1 MPMLDVMINSCA
13 PIASGAA
20 ILSKMLAATRSA
32 LPAEFSSSS
41 FDQLVRQA
49 LFRQRTSWAC
59 ASTRL
64 RFNIFLSGYKEK
76 YCHCGHSLV
85 TQRPRMVSIPANTSS
100 NRRRGILR
108 TRSVRTCLSR
118 ATIRETFATEFCGNP
133 VSALGSRTFPGASA
147 HLRLLVMGTHSTV
160 AMRLRLMAL
169 HWTTRTGRRYPVSD
183 PAGSSRSAH
192 QTSDCSI
199 TTRPVAGHVA
209 QHVQRRGRFSRPLS
223 RWLDS

>member
-1 MPMLDVMINSCA
+1 MSWVRPVGCFRGSDHRERRYFA
-13 PIASGAA
+13 F
-20 ILSKMLAATRSA
+20 
-32 LPAEFSSSS
+32 LPRLPS
-41 FDQLVRQA
+41 FGV
-49 LFRQRTSWAC
+49 SW
-59 ASTRL
+59 SL
-64 RFNIFLSGYKEK
+64 P
-76 YCHCGHSLV
+76 GHSIHS
-85 TQRPRMVSIPANTSS
+85 QRPRMVSIPANTSS

-118 ATIRETFATEFCGNP
+118 ATVRETFATESCGNP

-147 HLRLLVMGTHSTV
+147 HLRLLVRGTQRTV

-169 HWTTRTGRRYPVSD
+169 HWTTRIGRRYPASD

-199 TTRPVAGHVA
+199 TTRPVAEHVA
-209 QHVQRRGRFSRPLS
+209 QRVQRRGRFFRPPS